1 MSLPAVSPD
10 QTPPLWSLFAPD
22 AGKTQ
27 PSSGGDGFRTVVRR
41 VGQDEYTVKVASNPE
56 KTSANASVSSSASS
70 SEGKGASEDK
80 GGQEDGFS
88 FGDLLDT
95 INPLQ
100 HIPVISTIYREVTGD
115 TIGPVARIVGGTI
128 FGGPVG
134 FAASALDAGFAAA
147 TGKDVGETVVA
158 MITGDEGTPTG
169 DGITDAPVQVAENV
183 AARAETA
190 VAQDTSGQVA
200 SNDVSPLRADQPA
213 PTFFHLASTRNYRPA
228 PKPEVTEQD
237 QKAMQALMQA
247 EKAVPMRDAP
257 SPLKIAPGAANAQQ
271 AQVVASETGVPTPR
285 STMDGNIPMTGAFVN
300 GGDQLARAD
309 TRPSAPQSANIM
321 NLSPGV
327 AQQLMLMSQQSQG
340 VRPAAGPTPQG
351 TKQSAPAPSAR
362 PVNADPAPVP
372 APAPAPAPAPILANA
387 DATDDG
393 GAADP
398 AFGKPIP
405 ADQVPQAML
414 NALKKYEAMRSN

>member
-10 QTPPLWSLFAPD
+10 QTPPLWSLFAPE

-27 PSSGGDGFRTVVRR
+27 PPSGGDRFKTVVRR
-41 VGQDEYTVKVASNPE
+41 IGQDEYTVKVASNPE
-56 KTSANASVSSSASS
+56 KTSASTSASTSAGS
-70 SEGKGASEDK
+70 SEGKGVSEDK

-88 FGDLLDT
+88 FGDLLD
-95 INPLQ
+95 IVNPLQ
-100 HIPVISTIYREVTGD
+100 HIPIVSTIYREVTGD

-134 FAASALDAGFAAA
+134 FATSALDAGFASA

-158 MITGDEGTPTG
+158 MITGDEGPSTG
-169 DGITDAPVQVAENV
+169 DGVTDAPVQVAENM

-190 VAQDTSGQVA
+190 AAQDTSGQVA
-200 SNDVSPLRADQPA
+200 SNDVNPLRTDRPA
-213 PTFFHLASTRNYRPA
+213 PTFFHLSSTRNYRPT

-257 SPLKIAPGAANAQQ
+257 SPLKIAPGTANAQQ
-271 AQVVASETGVPTPR
+271 AQVVASETGFSTPR
-285 STMDGNIPMTGAFVN
+285 STRDGNIPMTGAFVN
-300 GGDQLARAD
+300 GSERPEQVAARA
-309 TRPSAPQSANIM
+309 PAPQSANIM

-362 PVNADPAPVP
+362 PVNAAPAPV
-372 APAPAPAPAPILANA
+372 PAPAPAPILANA